1 MNYSGWELNFF
12 DKSKNF
18 RNYQFSLIKKYL
30 KNKILEI
37 GPGNGTMVDQ
47 YISKYFSDISV
58 SEIDKKLNKTLVK
71 KFKNKKNVKIYKK
84 KINEF
89 KKKFN
94 SIIYSDVI
102 EHIED
107 DKKEIKSAFKRLN
120 KNGHLIIM
128 VPAFQFLY
136 SEYDKSIGH
145 YRRYKKSFF
154 VNFAKKNKIKLVKIL
169 YFDSIGFAFLLLG
182 KLINTKNKKSV
193 GLGAFIWNLLVPFS
207 RVIDKVIA
215 HSVGKS
221 VLCVYR
227 K

>member
-107 DKKEIKSAFKRLN
+107 DKKEIKSAF
-120 KNGHLIIM
+120 
-128 VPAFQFLY
+128 QFLY

>member
-18 RNYQFSLIKKYL
+18 RDYQFSLIKKYL

-169 YFDSIGFAFLLLG
+169 YFDSIGFMFLLLG

>member
-1 MNYSGWELNFF
+1 MRYSGWELNFF

-71 KFKNKKNVKIYKK
+71 KQKKKKNVKIFRK

-89 KKKFN
+89 KNKFN

-102 EHIED
+102 EHIKD
-107 DKKEIKSAFKRLN
+107 DKKEIKLALKRLN

-128 VPAFQFLY
+128 VPAFQYLY
-136 SEYDKSIGH
+136 SEYDRSIGH

-154 VNFAKKNKIKLVKIL
+154 VNLAKKNKIKLVKIL
-169 YFDSIGFAFLLLG
+169 YFDSIGFAFLLLS

-193 GLGAFIWNLLVPFS
+193 GLGAFIWNLLVPVS

-215 HSVGKS
+215 HSVAKS

>member
-1 MNYSGWELNFF
+1 MRYSGWELNFF

-71 KFKNKKNVKIYKK
+71 KFKNKKNVKIFRK

-89 KKKFN
+89 KNKFN

-102 EHIED
+102 EHIKD
-107 DKKEIKSAFKRLN
+107 DKKEIKLALKRLN

-128 VPAFQFLY
+128 VPAFQYLY
-136 SEYDKSIGH
+136 SEYDRSIGH

-154 VNFAKKNKIKLVKIL
+154 VNLAKKNKIKLVKIL
-169 YFDSIGFAFLLLG
+169 YFDSIGFAFLLLS

-193 GLGAFIWNLLVPFS
+193 GLGAFIWNLLVPVS

>member
-1 MNYSGWELNFF
+1 MRYSGWELNFF

-89 KKKFN
+89 KNKFN

-102 EHIED
+102 EHIKD
-107 DKKEIKSAFKRLN
+107 DKKEIKLALKRLN

-128 VPAFQFLY
+128 VPAFQYLY
-136 SEYDKSIGH
+136 SEYDRSIGH

-154 VNFAKKNKIKLVKIL
+154 LNFAKKNKIKLVKTL
-169 YFDSIGFAFLLLG
+169 YFDSIGFAFLMLG

-193 GLGAFIWNLLVPFS
+193 GLGAFIWNLLVPIS

-215 HSVGKS
+215 HSIGKS

>member
-1 MNYSGWELNFF
+1 MRYSGWELNFF

-89 KKKFN
+89 KNKFN

-102 EHIED
+102 EHIKD
-107 DKKEIKSAFKRLN
+107 DKKEIKLALKRLN

-128 VPAFQFLY
+128 VPAFQYLY
-136 SEYDKSIGH
+136 SEYDRSIGH

-154 VNFAKKNKIKLVKIL
+154 VNFAKKNKIKLVETL
-169 YFDSIGFAFLLLG
+169 YFDSIGFAFLMLG

-193 GLGAFIWNLLVPFS
+193 GLGAFIWNLLVPIS

-215 HSVGKS
+215 HSIGKS